1 MLVNCFPI
9 FRFSRPGCFPTLV
22 LTAVTRYLLGILL
35 SHNFSLSEPSPGM
48 RKYLNI
54 NLNDHSVSSEQLEGE
69 AIIKAGYRKIGFLGT
84 KMPLDHRA
92 RKRFEGFTEALAKA
106 GIAKKDIQTSGINLS
121 AQYDYNNQDGQP
133 QGPRFIGYEAS
144 NQLTVKLRDIKRVG
158 TSLDAMV
165 AAGATNISGPTF
177 SIDDPSPMLVQA
189 RGAALKSAKAQADY
203 YAQAAGYRS
212 ARLVSI
218 SESNSGGQPPM
229 PMMATARFKADAAPT
244 TPVEPGQVS
253 ASVTLTVQY
262 ALER

>member
-1 MLVNCFPI
+1 MK
-9 FRFSRPGCFPTLV
+9 S
-22 LTAVTRYLLGILL
+22 
-35 SHNFSLSEPSPGM
+35 
-48 RKYLNI
+48 
-54 NLNDHSVSSEQLEGE
+54 
-69 AIIKAGYRKIGFLGT
+69 
-84 KMPLDHRA
+84 
-92 RKRFEGFTEALAKA
+92 ALALMALGAAAIPAAGLAQTSVTIAETAPVVTLNVTESVEAAPDVATVGTGVQTRAPTAQAAMQQNAAQTEKLIAALARA

-121 AQYDYNNQDGQP
+121 AQYDYSNQDGQP

-158 TSLDAMV
+158 ASLDAMV

-177 SIDDPSPMLVQA
+177 SIDDPSPLLVQA

-203 YAQAAGYRS
+203 YAQAAGYRA

-229 PMMATARFKADAAPT
+229 PMMQSARFKADAAPV

-262 ALER
+262 ALDK